1 MMTFDMGHKSMP
13 IEDFSIGKGAKDFVE
28 EVLPMKELMPN
39 CRINRWDLSDAE
51 CVQ

>member
-1 MMTFDMGHKSMP
+1 MMAFDVGYKSMS
-13 IEDFSIGKGAKDFVE
+13 IEEFSIGQGSKDFVK